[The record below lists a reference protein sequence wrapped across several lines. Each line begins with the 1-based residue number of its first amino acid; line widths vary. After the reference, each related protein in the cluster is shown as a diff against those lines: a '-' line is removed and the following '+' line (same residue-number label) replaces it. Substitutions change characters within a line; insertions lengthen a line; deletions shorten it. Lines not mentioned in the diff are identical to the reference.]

1 MKKMSKKKGKGFL
14 LGAIVGAGL
23 GLLFAPKKGSETRKE
38 LKVKIDEL
46 IQKVKEIDFKDVKL
60 KMEEKIDEIQDDLDD
75 LDKEKVIKIA
85 KEKAK
90 AIKDKTEQLVKLAV
104 EKGTPVVQD
113 IANEVREKAVDV
125 TKEVLR
131 RLEKKET
138 KSDEE

>member
-1 MKKMSKKKGKGFL
+1 MSKKKGKGFL